1 MNKDRQ
7 PLSRF
12 VREEM
17 KALAQMSDDDIDYS
31 DIPETTDFSGARRG
45 VFYKYRVIKKQVTLR
60 LDAGILAWFKAQ
72 SDEGRGYQTRINE
85 ALRAHIHY
93 QIEKERAKE
102 QAHLDGAEP
111 TP

>member
-1 MNKDRQ
+1 MKKDRSDLPQ
-7 PLSRF
+7 AVKERLA
-12 VREEM
+12 
-17 KALAQMSDDDIDYS
+17 ALDNMSDEDIDFS
-31 DIPETTDFSGARRG
+31 DIPETTDWTGARRG

>member
-1 MNKDRQ
+1 MKKDKQ
-7 PLSRF
+7 PVPRF
-12 VREEM
+12 VREEV
-17 KALAQMSDDDIDYS
+17 AAIRDLPDEDIDYS

-45 VFYKYRVIKKQVTLR
+45 MFYKYRVIKKQVTLR

>member
-1 MNKDRQ
+1 MKKEHGDL
-7 PLSRF
+7 P
-12 VREEM
+12 REVE
-17 KALAQMSDDDIDYS
+17 KKLAMLDDMSDEDIDFS
-31 DIPETTDFSGARRG
+31 DIPEITDWTGARRG
-45 VFYKYRVIKKQVTLR
+45 VFYKYRPIKKQVTLR